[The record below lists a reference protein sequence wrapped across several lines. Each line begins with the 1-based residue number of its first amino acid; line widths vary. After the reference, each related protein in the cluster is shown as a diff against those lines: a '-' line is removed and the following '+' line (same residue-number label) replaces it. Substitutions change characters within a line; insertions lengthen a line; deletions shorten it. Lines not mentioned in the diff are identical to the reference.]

1 MAFSSVRENVTPNTQ
16 LELCWKMLLFI
27 IFCINLIL
35 NLFYSF
41 ISSIDF
47 PFIFIF
53 YIIGIM
59 FNSISSTDVIV
70 VYFIQQMLLLFVLL
84 VVDDKPIIVYSIL
97 FHYDQQMLL
106 LFVFF

>member
-47 PFIFIF
+47 PFIF
-53 YIIGIM
+53 M
-59 FNSISSTDVIV
+59 FISLVLCLIP
-70 VYFIQQMLLLFVLL
+70 FHQQMLLLYILL
-84 VVDDKPIIVYSIL
+84 YFIIFWCNRCGQCFPKEIRPVFWTLEECNSYS
-97 FHYDQQMLL
+97 
-106 LFVFF
+106 